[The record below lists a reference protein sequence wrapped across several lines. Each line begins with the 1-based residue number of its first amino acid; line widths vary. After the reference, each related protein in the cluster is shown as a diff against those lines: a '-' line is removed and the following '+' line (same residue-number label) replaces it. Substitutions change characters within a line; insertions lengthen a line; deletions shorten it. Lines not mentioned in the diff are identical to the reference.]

1 MIVKFLGQFLLEK
14 GAITKEDLLKALEY
28 QKENHQ
34 RFGSYALRMGYITV
48 EQLNELY
55 RLQLQKPE
63 KIGQLAIE
71 KGYLTHQQVEEILKR
86 QRNDHLLL
94 GEILVKLK
102 ILDREQLYLYLDEFH
117 KVTQSEEV
125 HLSVENFKE
134 EPILLYLVE
143 LFISLIYRF
152 TQKKI
157 KPHIP
162 QRINSFQASYSFA
175 VTRLVSR
182 TKPIR
187 VLFGAEEELR
197 KMIAVGFF
205 GKDYEINEK
214 ALDDAMEEFI
224 NILCGNFLGKAA
236 QMGKTWELDPPLTI
250 KKGESIIPYYGEY
263 FIEVSFI
270 TPELNCF
277 LYFDVGEEHGSSK
290 KEKNL

>member
-1 MIVKFLGQFLLEK
+1 MIVKFFGQFLLEK
-14 GAITKEDLLKALEY
+14 GAISKEDLLRALEY

-34 RFGSYALRMGYITV
+34 RFGSYALRMGYLTV

-55 RLQLQKPE
+55 RLQLQKLE
-63 KIGQLAIE
+63 KIGQLAVE
-71 KGYLTHQQVEEILKR
+71 KGFLTHQQVEEILKR

-102 ILDREQLYLYLDEFH
+102 ILDREKLYIYLDEYH
-117 KVTQSEEV
+117 KITQTEEV

-143 LFISLIYRF
+143 LFISLIERF
-152 TQKKI
+152 AQKKI

-162 QRINSFQASYSFA
+162 QRINSFQANYSFA

-182 TKPIR
+182 AKPIR
-187 VLFGAEEELR
+187 VLFGAEEEIR
-197 KMIAVGFF
+197 RAIARGFF
-205 GKDYEINEK
+205 GEDFEINEK
-214 ALDDAMEEFI
+214 TLDDAMEEFV

-236 QMGKTWELDPPLTI
+236 QMGKSWELDPPLTI
-250 KKGESIIPYYGEY
+250 KKGDSIIPYYGEY

-270 TPELNCF
+270 TPELKCF
-277 LYFDVGEEHGSSK
+277 LYFDIGEEHGTGQ